1 MSEEQ
6 ARQQARNAPSHA
18 NTPARHRRIAPQVP
32 NMLPMN
38 IAGSFGGS
46 IALPPAAPRSIDRPN
61 HPTFVR
67 SGYFSSNPYP
77 TLSRDPTDRLPFG
90 ITSSHID
97 TALVGKSNHMASLTQ
112 TPLPGLQHRSPYGAS
127 NAPPQTPFR
136 IPQQAIAPGFPRSH
150 SLALSN
156 SFTTETKKNHYNG
169 VEKEKADKPPH
180 VPYTPVAG
188 ASRVPSNDVGR
199 KAPLMKDSPMEDPS
213 TNGLRKL
220 AMVEQARSTREP
232 TAPEGPAQP
241 DAIIP
246 IPKPSVR
253 GQGSLKRSH
262 PNQNSSRSKI
272 SRKVSTS
279 KDHIKDNDLDAD
291 GDTDEEY
298 MPTKSPNQA
307 THVSPTS
314 IVSINKI
321 KSGSSTTMASTHQPT
336 AESSTPVEPA
346 PLRPRYTYVTAAKLV
361 GTEKAL
367 GPNWNKFVRLVEDL
381 VLEKISTRQFEA
393 QAKIMFASSDA
404 LRNHIVAIII
414 NEMILPKM
422 EEDRLLQ
429 LEDQGQE

>member
-1 MSEEQ
+1 
-6 ARQQARNAPSHA
+6 
-18 NTPARHRRIAPQVP
+18 
-32 NMLPMN
+32 
-38 IAGSFGGS
+38 
-46 IALPPAAPRSIDRPN
+46 
-61 HPTFVR
+61 
-67 SGYFSSNPYP
+67 
-77 TLSRDPTDRLPFG
+77 
-90 ITSSHID
+90 
-97 TALVGKSNHMASLTQ
+97 
-112 TPLPGLQHRSPYGAS
+112 
-127 NAPPQTPFR
+127 
-136 IPQQAIAPGFPRSH
+136 
-150 SLALSN
+150 
-156 SFTTETKKNHYNG
+156 
-169 VEKEKADKPPH
+169 
-180 VPYTPVAG
+180 
-188 ASRVPSNDVGR
+188 
-199 KAPLMKDSPMEDPS
+199 MKDSPMEDPS

-246 IPKPSVR
+246 TPKPSVR

-367 GPNWNKFVRLVEDL
+367 GPNWDKFVRLVEDL